1 MFHSDPLLISPG
13 IFLGPRGI
21 LLAAVVNLGVNLP
34 PLPRIPPLPCIPPR
48 PIFPLLPLLRLRGT
62 REKHNTFML
71 IQQNL
76 IFLQATTI
84 YNRFNLP
91 GIVSN
96 IFA

>member
-1 MFHSDPLLISPG
+1 MYMFHSDPLLISPG

-62 REKHNTFML
+62 REKHNTFTL

-76 IFLQATTI
+76 IFSTLS
-84 YNRFNLP
+84 YYHL
-91 GIVSN
+91 
-96 IFA
+96 